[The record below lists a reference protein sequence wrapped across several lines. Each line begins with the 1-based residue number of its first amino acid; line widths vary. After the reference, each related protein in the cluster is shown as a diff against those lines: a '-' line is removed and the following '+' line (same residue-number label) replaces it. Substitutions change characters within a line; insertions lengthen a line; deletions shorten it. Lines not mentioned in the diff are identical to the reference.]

1 MSNYCILHKNHHHND
16 RLGFAWYFFFF
27 ASGDI
32 LGLTKLQGPI
42 TYNYKDLKS
51 ATKSFSEEYKI
62 GEGGFGDVYKVIPS
76 ILYYKLFDD

>member
-1 MSNYCILHKNHHHND
+1 MYIFCSI
-16 RLGFAWYFFFF
+16 
-27 ASGDI
+27 SGDI

-51 ATKSFSEEYKI
+51 ATKSFSEEYKV

-76 ILYYKLFDD
+76 IGYYKFFENYFSLVYY